1 MKVGPKDSAA
11 SRPPLGHDHRAR
23 ADSDASHEGTPE
35 YENRISTSDQLP
47 RKVIVGTV
55 MQPFWGMH
63 PGLEN
68 RLRLLT
74 DIVDRLQAQSQK
86 HYGRG
91 LDLTVLPEMAVTGEG
106 APVGN
111 VMEWSYPLEGPVKE
125 TFARKA
131 LQHHCYIVV
140 PLYLLEEKPTMSS
153 SNAAVLFGRKGE
165 IAGIYRKVQLVV
177 DSQTDALEHGAIPGK
192 EVPVFSCGFGKLGI
206 QICYDMDFAYGWRE
220 LARKGAEIVA
230 WLTQSPETT
239 RPVPRA
245 IEGSYYIISSTWRHN
260 ASIFEPTGKVVSQ
273 VRWQQSMGDPSG
285 IGNRLLENNTL
296 VQEIDLSYAI
306 VPWSATLKNG
316 ELLTRTFGDKVGYR
330 YYEDED
336 RGVFWSNDPQMTIRQ
351 MLRSLSLKEER
362 EELEHARERYHEAG
376 VPESRERENPIEAHE
391 DESSQ
396 YGGQRRRTTLY
407 NLTPPPPPVLLGP
420 FGQSVCKTVVSEF
433 SPIHDSEP
441 ALIRL

>member
-1 MKVGPKDSAA
+1 MKVGPKDGAA
-11 SRPPLGHDHRAR
+11 SRPPLGHDHRTR
-23 ADSDASHEGTPE
+23 ADSDDSHERTPE

-86 HYGRG
+86 QYGRG

-140 PLYLLEEKPTMSS
+140 PLYLLEEKPTKSS

-177 DSQTDALEHGAIPGK
+177 DSQTGALEHGAIPGK

-206 QICYDMDFAYGWRE
+206 QICYDMDFA
-220 LARKGAEIVA
+220 
-230 WLTQSPETT
+230 
-239 RPVPRA
+239 
-245 IEGSYYIISSTWRHN
+245 
-260 ASIFEPTGKVVSQ
+260 
-273 VRWQQSMGDPSG
+273 
-285 IGNRLLENNTL
+285 
-296 VQEIDLSYAI
+296 
-306 VPWSATLKNG
+306 
-316 ELLTRTFGDKVGYR
+316 
-330 YYEDED
+330 
-336 RGVFWSNDPQMTIRQ
+336 
-351 MLRSLSLKEER
+351 
-362 EELEHARERYHEAG
+362 
-376 VPESRERENPIEAHE
+376 
-391 DESSQ
+391 
-396 YGGQRRRTTLY
+396 
-407 NLTPPPPPVLLGP
+407 
-420 FGQSVCKTVVSEF
+420 
-433 SPIHDSEP
+433 
-441 ALIRL
+441 